1 MPSISYS
8 YIERGA
14 EDRHLIVPNLLPTRD
29 LIIAKYGLMVWP
41 GERLTLDEMAS
52 RIRAEC
58 GSRRIDK
65 PNHADFDAFQL
76 VCWHELMKYT
86 EDSVVNFNALPVE
99 FFIEYDDT
107 EYHYDF
113 NQCLAML
120 GGPAVHY
127 FLNEIAAG
135 GKECA

>member
-1 MPSISYS
+1 MSSISYS
-8 YIERGA
+8 HIERRA
-14 EDRHLIVPNLLPTRD
+14 EDRHLVVPNLLPTRD
-29 LIIAKYGLMVWP
+29 LIIAKYGPMVWP

-58 GSRRIDK
+58 GSQRISE

-76 VCWHELMKYT
+76 VSWHELMKYT
-86 EDSVVNFNALPVE
+86 EDSIVNFNALPVE
-99 FFIEYDDT
+99 FFLEHDDV

-113 NQCLAML
+113 DQCLVVL

-127 FLNEIAAG
+127 FVNEIAANEE
-135 GKECA
+135 ECA